1 MTISVIAGRGRRVPF
16 LGLLWGVFS
25 ALIPLCSFA
34 AGTVAVAIDPSPG
47 TDVIVNYN
55 IYYGAA
61 SALYTNVVAVGTNTT
76 VSISNL
82 VGGAT
87 YYFAATAVDTFGL
100 ESVYATE
107 VSALIPTAANRPPTE
122 IVLAPI
128 TVVAL
133 PDTRLRFL
141 VGSSLATNGQV
152 TFSLDPG
159 ALVNAQVD
167 PTNGLFVWNVT
178 RADARTTN
186 YFTVRITDMTSPSQ
200 QEVQQ
205 LVVIVQDF
213 LELGLGAAATEGGQN
228 VSLPLT
234 VTSSGGVA
242 NLVFAVQWPE
252 GRFTNA
258 TLSVIAPEIAS
269 GTLQRKGTNLLVRV
283 KTLPGQAISGS
294 TQIAQLNF
302 QAVAGQRSAFVPL
315 AISHVAAATASGD
328 LYQNYIPRNG
338 EVVVVDDAPLLRGAQ
353 SSGLSRSLTLFG
365 KVGLNHEL
373 QYNTNGFSAAAWYPV
388 MSYLQ
393 TNVAQT
399 VDVTSSSPMIFYRL
413 VAH

>member
-1 MTISVIAGRGRRVPF
+1 MAGRGRRVPF
-16 LGLLWGVFS
+16 LVLLWGVFS

-34 AGTVAVAIDPSPG
+34 ASTVTVALDPSPG
-47 TDVIVNYN
+47 TDVIANYN
-55 IYYGAA
+55 IYYGAT
-61 SALYTNVVAVGTNTT
+61 SAVYTNVVEIGTNTT

-100 ESVYATE
+100 ESAYATE
-107 VSALIPTAANRPPTE
+107 VSALIPTVANRPPTE

-133 PDTRLRFL
+133 PDTRLHFL

-159 ALVNAQVD
+159 APENAQVD
-167 PTNGLFVWNVT
+167 PTNGLFFWNVT
-178 RADARTTN
+178 RADAQTTN
-186 YFTVRITDMTSPSQ
+186 YFTVRITDLTSPSQ

-205 LVVIVQDF
+205 VVVVVQDF
-213 LELGLGAAATEGGQN
+213 LELGLGATAAQAGQD
-228 VSLPLT
+228 VSLP
-234 VTSSGGVA
+234 VTLASSSGVT
-242 NLVFAVQWPE
+242 NLVFAVQWPA

-258 TLSVIAPEIAS
+258 TLSVIAPQIAS
-269 GTLQRKGTNLLVRV
+269 GTLQSQGTNLVVRV
-283 KTLPGQAISGS
+283 QTSPGQAISGS
-294 TQIAQLNF
+294 AQIAQLNF

-315 AISHVAAATASGD
+315 AISSVAAATADGE
-328 LYQNYIPRNG
+328 LYQNYIPHNG
-338 EVVVVDDAPLLRGAQ
+338 EVVVVGDVPLLRGAQ

-373 QYNTNGFSAAAWYPV
+373 QYNTNGLSAAAWHPA

-393 TNVAQT
+393 TNIAQT
-399 VDVTSSSPMIFYRL
+399 VVVTSSSPVIFYRL

>member
-1 MTISVIAGRGRRVPF
+1 MAGPGRRVPF
-16 LGLLWGVFS
+16 LMLLWGVLS
-25 ALIPLCSFA
+25 ALVPLCSLA
-34 AGTVAVAIDPSPG
+34 AGTVTVTLGPSSG
-47 TDVIVNYN
+47 TDGIANYN

-61 SALYTNVVAVGTNTT
+61 RARYTNVVAVGTNTT

-100 ESVYATE
+100 ESAYATE
-107 VSALIPTAANRPPTE
+107 VSALIPSVANRPPTE
-122 IVLAPI
+122 VILAPI
-128 TVVAL
+128 TVVTP
-133 PDTRLRFL
+133 PDTRLHFL

-159 ALVNAQVD
+159 APENAQVN

-178 RADARTTN
+178 RTDALTTN

-200 QEVQQ
+200 QEVRQ
-205 LVVIVQDF
+205 VVVVVQDF
-213 LELGLGAAATEGGQN
+213 LELGLGATAAQAGQN
-228 VSLPLT
+228 VSLP
-234 VTSSGGVA
+234 VTLASSSGVT
-242 NLVFAVQWPE
+242 NLVFEVPWPA

-258 TLSVIAPEIAS
+258 TLSVLAPQIAS
-269 GTLQRKGTNLLVRV
+269 GTLQSQGTNLVVRV
-283 KTLPGQAISGS
+283 QTLPGQAISGS
-294 TQIAQLNF
+294 AQIAQLSF

-315 AISHVAAATASGD
+315 AISSVAAATASGGP
-328 LYQNYIPRNG
+328 YQNYIPHNG
-338 EVVVVDDAPLLRGAQ
+338 EVVVVGDVPLLRGDQ
-353 SSGLSRSLTLFG
+353 PIGLSRSLTLFG
-365 KVGLNHEL
+365 KVGRNHEL
-373 QYNTNGFSAAAWYPV
+373 QYNTNGFSAAAWHPV